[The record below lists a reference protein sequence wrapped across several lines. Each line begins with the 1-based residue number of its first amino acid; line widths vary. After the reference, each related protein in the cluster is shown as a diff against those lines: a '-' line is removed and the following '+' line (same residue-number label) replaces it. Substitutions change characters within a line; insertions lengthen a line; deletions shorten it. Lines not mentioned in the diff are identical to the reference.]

1 MIRTLIVDDHAVVR
15 QGLIQIL
22 SDHTD
27 IKVGGEA
34 TNAREAIRMGKSEE
48 WDLVILD
55 LTIPEGGGLDVLNE
69 LKTAKPELP
78 VLVLSVHAEDQYAL
92 RTLRAGAAG
101 YLTKECAPD
110 ELVTAIRRV
119 VGGGKYISL
128 DVAETLADGL
138 SGEELRPLHEKLS
151 DREFQTLRLLA
162 AGMSTNEVAET
173 LSVSPKTVS
182 TYRRRILDKLG
193 LDTTADLIRYA
204 LENDLVD

>member
-22 SDHTD
+22 SDHKD
-27 IKVGGEA
+27 IKVEGEA
-34 TNAREAIRMGKSEE
+34 TSAREAIRMGKTEE

-55 LTIPEGGGLDVLNE
+55 LTIPKGGGLDVLNE
-69 LKTAKPELP
+69 LKTAKPHLP
-78 VLVLSVHAEDQYAL
+78 VLVLSVHAEDQYAV

-119 VGGGKYISL
+119 VDGGKYISL

-138 SGEELRPLHEKLS
+138 SGGQSRPLHEQLS
-151 DREFQTLRLLA
+151 DREFQTLRLVA
-162 AGMSTNEVAET
+162 AGMSTKEVAET
-173 LSVSPKTVS
+173 LSVSSKTVS

-193 LDTTADLIRYA
+193 LETTADLIRYA
-204 LENDLVD
+204 LENDLVS

>member
-138 SGEELRPLHEKLS
+138 SGEEPRPLHEKLS